1 MATPRSTQPLF
12 DPLTFAEYL
21 AQEREA
27 ESRHEYLDGMV
38 YAMAGETLEHST
50 ICANVSGEFYAQ
62 LKGKPCRTLSP
73 NMKILSGVYS
83 PRQSKG
89 LFSYPDVA
97 VVCGEPKFHDER
109 RDVLLNPSLIV
120 EVLSQ
125 GTELFD
131 RDEKFLRYRTC
142 LDSLQ
147 NYVLVSTATPRVEL
161 FQRQPLGVWL
171 YSEATGLDAMISL
184 PAIHCELPLSD
195 IYARIEFP
203 VDN

>member
-1 MATPRSTQPLF
+1 METKNQVILNAYTL
-12 DPLTFAEYL
+12 DDYL

-27 ESRHEYLDGMV
+27 DNRHEYLDGMV

-50 ICANVSGEFYAQ
+50 ICANVSGELYIQ

-83 PRQSKG
+83 PGQSKG
-89 LFSYPDVA
+89 LFSYPDVT
-97 VVCGEPKFHDER
+97 VICGEPKFHDER

-120 EVLSQ
+120 EVLSS

-131 RDEKFLRYRTC
+131 RDEKFLRYRTY

-147 NYVLVSTATPRVEL
+147 NYVLISTATPRIEL
-161 FQRQPLGVWL
+161 FQRQPHGFWL
-171 YSEATGLDAMISL
+171 YSDATGIDATISL
-184 PAIHCELPLSD
+184 PAIDCELALAD
-195 IYARIEFP
+195 VYGRIAFP
-203 VDN
+203 VGS

>member
-1 MATPRSTQPLF
+1 METKNQAILSAYTL
-12 DPLTFAEYL
+12 DDYL

-27 ESRHEYLDGMV
+27 DNRHEYLDGMV

-50 ICANVSGEFYAQ
+50 ICANVSGELYIQ

-83 PRQSKG
+83 PGQSKG
-89 LFSYPDVA
+89 LFSYPDVT
-97 VVCGEPKFHDER
+97 VICGQPKFHDER

-120 EVLSQ
+120 EVLSS

-131 RDEKFLRYRTC
+131 RDEKFLRYRTY

-147 NYVLVSTATPRVEL
+147 NYVLISTATPMIEL
-161 FQRQPLGVWL
+161 FQRQPHGFWL
-171 YSEATGLDAMISL
+171 YSDATGIDATISL
-184 PAIHCELPLSD
+184 PAIDCELALAD
-195 IYARIEFP
+195 VYGRIAFP
-203 VDN
+203 VGS